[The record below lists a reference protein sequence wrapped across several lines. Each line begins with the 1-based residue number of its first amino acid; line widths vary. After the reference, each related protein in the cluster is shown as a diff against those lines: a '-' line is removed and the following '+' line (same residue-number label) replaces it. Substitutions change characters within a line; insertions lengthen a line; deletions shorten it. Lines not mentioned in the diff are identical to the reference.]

1 MLSRVAVRRN
11 MVSRVMTRMYR
22 LWIVLGAAYG
32 AAAVGMA
39 AASAHALAGAPP
51 ATLRIVDSG
60 VQMQGW
66 HALALLGCG
75 LWAERRGGLAHWAGA
90 AFAAGTLAFC
100 GGGVCGRVGRGVARA
115 GGAGRRAAADRGL
128 AAPRR
133 LRRDHAQRRCA
144 VIRSAYLAADGFEQ
158 PLAEEL
164 ARAGVGVSTWHGRL
178 AISPDPPHPAA
189 WAMDVW
195 TAPAEYPAPS
205 VKARPPQRCGRSS
218 ATGPATPPGTTAAPP

>member
-1 MLSRVAVRRN
+1 MLTRVAVRRN
-11 MVSRVMTRMYR
+11 MVSGVMTRMYR

-39 AASAHALAGAPP
+39 AASAHALAGALP

-100 GGGVCGRVGRGVARA
+100 AAVYAAGFAGVSLGPVAPA
-115 GGAGRRAAADRGL
+115 GGLLLIGGWLLL
-128 AAPRR
+128 AASAVTTRR
-133 LRRDHAQRRCA
+133 
-144 VIRSAYLAADGFEQ
+144 G
-158 PLAEEL
+158 
-164 ARAGVGVSTWHGRL
+164 
-178 AISPDPPHPAA
+178 
-189 WAMDVW
+189 
-195 TAPAEYPAPS
+195 
-205 VKARPPQRCGRSS
+205 
-218 ATGPATPPGTTAAPP
+218 AAP